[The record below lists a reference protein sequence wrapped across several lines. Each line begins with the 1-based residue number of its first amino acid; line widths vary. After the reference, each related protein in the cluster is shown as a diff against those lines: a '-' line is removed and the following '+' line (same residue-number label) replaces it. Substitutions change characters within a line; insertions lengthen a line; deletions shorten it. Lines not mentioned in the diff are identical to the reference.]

1 MTALKKTQPARSSAP
16 KKAAPEVRAVVD
28 GLKVEP
34 VASPAH
40 DLQKA
45 LHEAGYYSEATPER
59 SLSNGM
65 MVLSLVCVYAISMLM
80 LFGSMTA

>member
-1 MTALKKTQPARSSAP
+1 MTALKKTQSTRRPAA
-16 KKAAPEVRAVVD
+16 KKAAPEVRAVVA
-28 GLKVEP
+28 GLKIEP

-45 LHEAGYYSEATPER
+45 LHEAGYYSEATQGR

-65 MVLSLVCVYAISMLM
+65 LVLTLVCVYALSMLM
-80 LFGSMTA
+80 LFGSMTV